1 MKFENFLASRILSY
15 KRYKNTISSPIIK
28 ISILSIII
36 AIIVINFSV
45 SIGFGIQNEIRDK
58 FITISGDY
66 YISNFKNESFSTYHP
81 IDLNNIDN
89 QFFNSKNFSEINK
102 VVYNPGIIPVNNTFL
117 DIVFKGIDNNS
128 LKSINQ
134 FVKNK
139 DLINIEVSEVLVSDI
154 LAKKLNVKKGDYIK
168 FLFFKDQNSKIPLV
182 RNLKVLEL
190 YNSSISEFDSKLVF
204 GNIKQSQLINKW
216 NDNFT
221 GGLEVYIEKNDLKK
235 QDLDFLFSSI
245 PPDYDVQKISERFP
259 EIFNWIKLFDTNIYL
274 IVILMIAVGG
284 INMITALLVTV
295 LDKTKLIARLKIL
308 GANNSSIRTIFM
320 INGFFMIMKGIIWGN
335 IISLS
340 LMIIQK
346 RFSLVRLDPMT
357 YYSDHVPVE
366 IDPIKILL
374 INLVVIV
381 ISMLMLL
388 IPSGTISKIKPN
400 SSFKLT

>member
-89 QFFNSKNFSEINK
+89 QFFNSKKFSEINK

-128 LKSINQ
+128 FRSINQ

-168 FLFFKDQNSKIPLV
+168 FMFFKDQNSKIPLV

>member
-58 FITISGDY
+58 FISISGDY

-117 DIVFKGIDNNS
+117 DIVFKGIDNNNFR
-128 LKSINQ
+128 SINQ

>member
-128 LKSINQ
+128 FRSINQ
-134 FVKNK
+134 FLKNK

-245 PPDYDVQKISERFP
+245 PPDYDIQKISERFP

>member
-128 LKSINQ
+128 FRSINQ

-245 PPDYDVQKISERFP
+245 PPDYDIQKISERFP

-320 INGFFMIMKGIIWGN
+320 INGFYSIMKGIIWGN

>member
-89 QFFNSKNFSEINK
+89 QFFNSKNFSDINK

-117 DIVFKGIDNNS
+117 DIVFKGIDNNGFS
-128 LKSINQ
+128 YINQ

-139 DLINIEVSEVLVSDI
+139 DLLNIEVSEVLVSDI

-245 PPDYDVQKISERFP
+245 PPDYDIQKISERFP

>member
-102 VVYNPGIIPVNNTFL
+102 VIYNPGIIPVNNTFL
-117 DIVFKGIDNNS
+117 DIVFKGIDNNGFS
-128 LKSINQ
+128 SINQ

-139 DLINIEVSEVLVSDI
+139 DLLNIEVSEVLVSEI

-245 PPDYDVQKISERFP
+245 PPDYDIQKISERFP

-295 LDKTKLIARLKIL
+295 LDKTKLISRLKIL
-308 GANNSSIRTIFM
+308 GANNSSIRKIFM
-320 INGFFMIMKGIIWGN
+320 INGFYMIMKGIIWGN

-388 IPSGTISKIKPN
+388 IPSRTISKINPN
-400 SSFKLT
+400 SSFKLS

>member
-66 YISNFKNESFSTYHP
+66 YISNFKNENFSTYHP

-128 LKSINQ
+128 FRSINQ

-245 PPDYDVQKISERFP
+245 PPDYDIQKISERFP
-259 EIFNWIKLFDTNIYL
+259 EIFNWIKLFDINIYL

-320 INGFFMIMKGIIWGN
+320 INGFYMIIKGIIWGN

>member
-66 YISNFKNESFSTYHP
+66 YISNFKNENFSTYHP

-128 LKSINQ
+128 FRSINQ

-245 PPDYDVQKISERFP
+245 PPDYDIQKISERFP

>member
-58 FITISGDY
+58 FISISGDY

-128 LKSINQ
+128 FRSINQ
-134 FVKNK
+134 FLKNK

-295 LDKTKLIARLKIL
+295 LDKTKLISRLKIL
-308 GANNSSIRTIFM
+308 GANNSSIRKIFM
-320 INGFFMIMKGIIWGN
+320 INGFYLIMKGIIWGN

>member
-89 QFFNSKNFSEINK
+89 QFFNSKKFNKINK

-117 DIVFKGIDNNS
+117 DIVFKGIDNNGS
-128 LKSINQ
+128 SFINQ

-139 DLINIEVSEVLVSDI
+139 DLINIEVSEILVSDI

-221 GGLEVYIEKNDLKK
+221 GGLEVYIEKNESIK

-308 GANNSSIRTIFM
+308 GANNSSIRTIFL
-320 INGFFMIMKGIIWGN
+320 INGFYMIMKGIIWGN

-388 IPSGTISKIKPN
+388 IPSETISKIKPN

>member
-128 LKSINQ
+128 FRSINQ

-182 RNLKVLEL
+182 RKFKVLEL

-245 PPDYDVQKISERFP
+245 PPDYDIQKISERFP

-295 LDKTKLIARLKIL
+295 LDKTKLISRLKIL
-308 GANNSSIRTIFM
+308 GANNSSIRKIFM
-320 INGFFMIMKGIIWGN
+320 INGFYLIIKGIIWGN

-388 IPSGTISKIKPN
+388 IPSRTISKIKPN
-400 SSFKLT
+400 SSFKLS

>member
-58 FITISGDY
+58 FISISGDY

-128 LKSINQ
+128 FRSINQ

-320 INGFFMIMKGIIWGN
+320 INGFYMIMKGIIWGN

>member
-1 MKFENFLASRILSY
+1 MKFENFLASRILRY

-128 LKSINQ
+128 FRSINQ

-245 PPDYDVQKISERFP
+245 PPDYDIQKISERFP

>member
-128 LKSINQ
+128 FRSINQ

-245 PPDYDVQKISERFP
+245 PPDYDIQKISERFP

-295 LDKTKLIARLKIL
+295 LDKTKLISRLKIL

-374 INLVVIV
+374 INLVVIA

-388 IPSGTISKIKPN
+388 IPSRTISKIKPN
-400 SSFKLT
+400 SSFKLS

>member
-128 LKSINQ
+128 FRSINQ

-245 PPDYDVQKISERFP
+245 PPDYDIQKISERFP

-381 ISMLMLL
+381 ISMFMLL

>member
-58 FITISGDY
+58 FITVSGDY

-81 IDLNNIDN
+81 IDLNSIDN
-89 QFFNSKNFSEINK
+89 QLFNSKNFNEINK
-102 VVYNPGIIPVNNTFL
+102 VVYNPGIIPIINTFL
-117 DIVFKGIDNNS
+117 DIVFKGIDNNGFS
-128 LKSINQ
+128 YINQ

-139 DLINIEVSEVLVSDI
+139 DLLNIEVSEVLVSEI

-182 RNLKVLEL
+182 RKFKVLEL

-245 PPDYDVQKISERFP
+245 PPDYDIQKISERFP

-295 LDKTKLIARLKIL
+295 LDKTKLISRLKIL
-308 GANNSSIRTIFM
+308 GANNSSIRKIFM
-320 INGFFMIMKGIIWGN
+320 INGFYMIMKGIIWGN

-388 IPSGTISKIKPN
+388 IPSRTISKIKPN
-400 SSFKLT
+400 SSFKLS

>member
-102 VVYNPGIIPVNNTFL
+102 VMYNPGIIPVNNTFL
-117 DIVFKGIDNNS
+117 DIVFKGIDNNGS
-128 LKSINQ
+128 SFINQ

-374 INLVVIV
+374 INLVVII

>member
-66 YISNFKNESFSTYHP
+66 YISNFKNENFSTYHP

-128 LKSINQ
+128 FRSINQ

-168 FLFFKDQNSKIPLV
+168 FLFFKDQNSKIPMV

>member
-66 YISNFKNESFSTYHP
+66 YISNFKNENFSTYHP

-128 LKSINQ
+128 FRSINQ

-320 INGFFMIMKGIIWGN
+320 INGFYMIMKGIIWGN

>member
-58 FITISGDY
+58 FISISGDY

-102 VVYNPGIIPVNNTFL
+102 VVYNPGIIPVNNTFF

-128 LKSINQ
+128 FRSINQ
-134 FVKNK
+134 FLKNK

-320 INGFFMIMKGIIWGN
+320 INGFYLIMKGIIWGN

>member
-128 LKSINQ
+128 FRSINQ

-168 FLFFKDQNSKIPLV
+168 FLFFKDQNSKIPIV

>member
-128 LKSINQ
+128 FRSINQ

-139 DLINIEVSEVLVSDI
+139 DLINIEVNEVLVSDI

>member
-66 YISNFKNESFSTYHP
+66 YISNFKNENLSTYHP

-89 QFFNSKNFSEINK
+89 KFFNSKKFSKIKK
-102 VVYNPGIIPVNNTFL
+102 VIYNPGIIPVNNTFL
-117 DIVFKGIDNNS
+117 DIVFKGIDNNGFS
-128 LKSINQ
+128 SVNQ

-139 DLINIEVSEVLVSDI
+139 DLLNIEVGEVLVSDI
-154 LAKKLNVKKGDYIK
+154 LAKKLNVKKGDNIK
-168 FLFFKDQNSKIPLV
+168 FLFFKDQNSKIPIL

-190 YNSSISEFDSKLVF
+190 YNSSITEFDSKLVF

-221 GGLEVYIEKNDLKK
+221 GGLEVSIEKNDLKK

-245 PPDYDVQKISERFP
+245 PPDYDIQKISERFP

-295 LDKTKLIARLKIL
+295 LDKTKLIGILKIL

-320 INGFFMIMKGIIWGN
+320 INGFYMIMKGIIWGN

-340 LMIIQK
+340 LMIIQI

-366 IDPIKILL
+366 IDPLKILL
-374 INLVVIV
+374 INLVVIA

-388 IPSGTISKIKPN
+388 IPSRSVSKIKPN

>member
-89 QFFNSKNFSEINK
+89 QFFNSKKFNKINK

-117 DIVFKGIDNNS
+117 DIVFKGIDNNGS
-128 LKSINQ
+128 SFINQ

-182 RNLKVLEL
+182 RKFKVLEL

-295 LDKTKLIARLKIL
+295 LDKTKLISRLKIL
-308 GANNSSIRTIFM
+308 GANNSSIRKIFM
-320 INGFFMIMKGIIWGN
+320 INGFYMIMKGIIWGN

-366 IDPIKILL
+366 IDPVKILL

-388 IPSGTISKIKPN
+388 IPSRTISKIKPN
-400 SSFKLT
+400 SSFKLS

>member
-1 MKFENFLASRILSY
+1 MKFENFLALRILSY

-128 LKSINQ
+128 FRSINQ

-259 EIFNWIKLFDTNIYL
+259 EIFNWIKLFDTNIFL

>member
-128 LKSINQ
+128 FRSINQ

-139 DLINIEVSEVLVSDI
+139 DLINIEVSEVVVYDI

-221 GGLEVYIEKNDLKK
+221 GGLELYIEKNDLKK

-245 PPDYDVQKISERFP
+245 PPDYDIQKISERFP

-388 IPSGTISKIKPN
+388 IPSRTISKIKPN
-400 SSFKLT
+400 SSFKLS

>member
-128 LKSINQ
+128 FRSINQ

-245 PPDYDVQKISERFP
+245 PPDYDIQKISERFP

>member
-128 LKSINQ
+128 FRSINQ

-245 PPDYDVQKISERFP
+245 PPDYDIQKISERFP

-320 INGFFMIMKGIIWGN
+320 INGFYMIMKGIIWGN

>member
-89 QFFNSKNFSEINK
+89 QFFNSKNFSDINK

-117 DIVFKGIDNNS
+117 DIVFKGIDNNGFS
-128 LKSINQ
+128 SINQ

-139 DLINIEVSEVLVSDI
+139 DLLNIEVSEVLVSEI

-182 RNLKVLEL
+182 RKFKVLEL

-245 PPDYDVQKISERFP
+245 PPDYDIQKISERFP

-295 LDKTKLIARLKIL
+295 LDKTKLISRLKIL
-308 GANNSSIRTIFM
+308 GANNSSIRKIFM
-320 INGFFMIMKGIIWGN
+320 INGFYLIMKGIIWGN

>member
-117 DIVFKGIDNNS
+117 DIVFKGIDNNGFS
-128 LKSINQ
+128 SINQ

-139 DLINIEVSEVLVSDI
+139 DLLNIEVSEVLVSEI

-245 PPDYDVQKISERFP
+245 PPDYDIQKISERFP

-295 LDKTKLIARLKIL
+295 LDKTKLISRLKIL
-308 GANNSSIRTIFM
+308 GANNSSIRKIFM
-320 INGFFMIMKGIIWGN
+320 INGFSMIMKGIIWGN

-388 IPSGTISKIKPN
+388 IPSRTISKIKPN
-400 SSFKLT
+400 SSFKLS

>member
-128 LKSINQ
+128 FRSINQ

-139 DLINIEVSEVLVSDI
+139 DLINIEVSEVVVSDI

-168 FLFFKDQNSKIPLV
+168 FLFFKDQNSKIPLI

-245 PPDYDVQKISERFP
+245 PPDYDIQKISERFP

-295 LDKTKLIARLKIL
+295 LDKTNLIARLKIL

-357 YYSDHVPVE
+357 YYSDHIPVE

>member
-81 IDLNNIDN
+81 IDLNSIDN
-89 QFFNSKNFSEINK
+89 QLFNSKNFNEINK

-117 DIVFKGIDNNS
+117 DIVFKGIDNNGFS
-128 LKSINQ
+128 SINQ

-245 PPDYDVQKISERFP
+245 PPDYDIQKISERFP

-357 YYSDHVPVE
+357 YYSDHIPVE

>member
-128 LKSINQ
+128 FRSINQ

-245 PPDYDVQKISERFP
+245 PPDYDIQKISERFP

-388 IPSGTISKIKPN
+388 IPSRTISKIKPN
-400 SSFKLT
+400 SSFKLS

>member
-66 YISNFKNESFSTYHP
+66 YISNFKNENFSTYHP
-81 IDLNNIDN
+81 IDLNSIDN
-89 QFFNSKNFSEINK
+89 QLFNSKNFNEINK
-102 VVYNPGIIPVNNTFL
+102 VVYNPGIIPINNTFL
-117 DIVFKGIDNNS
+117 DIVFKGFDNNGFS
-128 LKSINQ
+128 SINQ

-139 DLINIEVSEVLVSDI
+139 DLLNIEVSEVLVSEI

-182 RNLKVLEL
+182 RKFKVLEL

-235 QDLDFLFSSI
+235 QDLDFLFASI

-295 LDKTKLIARLKIL
+295 LDKTKLISRLKIL
-308 GANNSSIRTIFM
+308 GANNSSIRKIFM
-320 INGFFMIMKGIIWGN
+320 INGFYLIMKGIIWGN

-388 IPSGTISKIKPN
+388 IPSRTISKIKPN

>member
-66 YISNFKNESFSTYHP
+66 YISNFKNENFSTYHP

-128 LKSINQ
+128 FRSINQ

-139 DLINIEVSEVLVSDI
+139 DLINIEASEVLVSDI

-320 INGFFMIMKGIIWGN
+320 INGFYLIMKGIIWGN

>member
-102 VVYNPGIIPVNNTFL
+102 VVYNPGIIPVNNTFF

-128 LKSINQ
+128 FRSINQ

-168 FLFFKDQNSKIPLV
+168 FLFFKDENSKIPLV
-182 RNLKVLEL
+182 RNLKILEL

-235 QDLDFLFSSI
+235 QNLDFLFSSI
-245 PPDYDVQKISERFP
+245 PPDYDIQKISERFP

-295 LDKTKLIARLKIL
+295 LDKTKLISRLKIL
-308 GANNSSIRTIFM
+308 GANNSSIRKIFM
-320 INGFFMIMKGIIWGN
+320 INGFYMIMKGIIWGN

-388 IPSGTISKIKPN
+388 IPSRTISKIKPN
-400 SSFKLT
+400 SSFKLS